1 VTQPPSPSAPASSE
15 PFRLGLL
22 GAARIS
28 EEAVVAPARELGV
41 RLVAVAA
48 RSPERARAFAE
59 RHGVERVVADY
70 RALVEDDEVEAVY
83 NPLANALHGP
93 WNLAAVQA
101 GKPVL
106 SEKPSADD
114 AEQARA
120 VRDAA
125 ARTGVPVVEAFHQL
139 YHPLSA
145 RLLELAAPGGTS
157 EIGELQLVEARML
170 MPPPA
175 PDDPR
180 WSADLAG
187 GGLMD
192 VGCYAL
198 RAARDLAGARGGEPR
213 VLRAVGGEHPDHP
226 GVDAWLSADLELPD
240 GVPVRV
246 ESSMTHHDVD
256 FSLRL
261 VGSHGEAYAPNFVKP
276 QQDDRVVITRP
287 GTGAV
292 VEHLGR
298 RSSYSHMLEAF
309 VRLARDGVPM
319 RSDADDAVASMELI
333 DAVYRAAGMQ
343 PRHGSVGPVS
353 TAGTVGA
360 A

>member
-1 VTQPPSPSAPASSE
+1 MTTSTSSPSASTE
-15 PFRLGLL
+15 PLRLGLL

-28 EEAVVAPARELGV
+28 EEAVVRPAHELGV

-48 RSPERARAFAE
+48 RSEERARAFAG

-70 RALVEDDEVEAVY
+70 QALVDDPEVEAVY

-93 WNLAAVQA
+93 WNLAAVAA

-106 SEKPSADD
+106 TEKPFADD
-114 AEQARA
+114 AAQARE

-125 ARTGVPVVEAFHQL
+125 AQAGVPVVEAFHQL
-139 YHPLSA
+139 YHPLTA
-145 RLLELAAPGGTS
+145 RMLELAQSG
-157 EIGELQLVEARML
+157 EIGDLQLVEARML

-187 GGLMD
+187 GGVMD

-198 RAARDLAGARGGEPR
+198 RAVRDLADLRGGEPR

-226 GVDAWLSADLELPD
+226 GVDAWMSADLELPD
-240 GVPVRV
+240 GVPARV

-261 VGSHGEAYAPNFVKP
+261 VGTRGEAYAPNFVKP
-276 QQDDRVVITRP
+276 QQDDRVVVTRVGSDP
-287 GTGAV
+287 V
-292 VEHLGR
+292 VERTGV
-298 RSSYSHMLEAF
+298 RSSYSHMLQAF
-309 VRLARDGVPM
+309 VRLVREGAPM
-319 RSDADDAVASMELI
+319 RSGADDAVASMALV
-333 DAVYRAAGMQ
+333 DAVYDAAGM
-343 PRHGSVGPVS
+343 PRRHG
-353 TAGTVGA
+353 TVA
-360 A
+360 SA

>member
-1 VTQPPSPSAPASSE
+1 MSHPPSPSAPASSE
-15 PFRLGLL
+15 PLRLGLL

-28 EEAVVAPARELGV
+28 EEAIVRPAHELGV

-93 WNLAAVQA
+93 WNLAAVEA

-106 SEKPSADD
+106 SEKPFADD
-114 AEQARA
+114 AGQARA

-125 ARTGVPVVEAFHQL
+125 ARAGVPAVEAFHQL
-139 YHPLSA
+139 YHPLTA
-145 RLLELAAPGGTS
+145 RLLELAAAGGS
-157 EIGELQLVEARML
+157 EEIGDLQLVEARML

-180 WSADLAG
+180 WSAALAG

-198 RAARDLAGARGGEPR
+198 RAARDIAVARGGEPR
-213 VLRAVGGEHPDHP
+213 VLRAVGGEHPDRP

-261 VGSHGEAYAPNFVKP
+261 VGSRGEAYAPNFVKP
-276 QQDDRVVITRP
+276 QQDDRVVIT
-287 GTGAV
+287 TLGAEPV

-309 VRLARDGVPM
+309 VRLVREGVPM
-319 RSDADDAVASMELI
+319 RSDADDAVTSMALI
-333 DAVYRAAGMQ
+333 DAVYRAAGMP
-343 PRHGSVGPVS
+343 PRGG
-353 TAGTVGA
+353 AEGA